1 MNQIPKFCARCGAS
15 LNDGYVLS
23 MLNMD
28 YICMDCKDAE
38 RQSRMYKK
46 AHDAENEAVKKG
58 NVNYQG
64 LYYNV
69 KPSITE
75 ESMNYKNYVQRIKKT
90 KNAILYRFK
99 NYILFD
105 KFLRQE
111 YGMTLNEFKKYAEIN
126 SDKFQKVCMR
136 LAGETVGQKTT
147 ACHSY
152 AGSVSAILTLLGIP
166 HGTFVGLALK
176 RNAKRYRIDK
186 VEAICSGRVACNH
199 CWVYCSLNDTTY
211 DYYNGYNQNID
222 YIVAKGVV

>member
-105 KFLRQE
+105 K
-111 YGMTLNEFKKYAEIN
+111 
-126 SDKFQKVCMR
+126 
-136 LAGETVGQKTT
+136 
-147 ACHSY
+147 
-152 AGSVSAILTLLGIP
+152 
-166 HGTFVGLALK
+166 
-176 RNAKRYRIDK
+176 
-186 VEAICSGRVACNH
+186 
-199 CWVYCSLNDTTY
+199 
-211 DYYNGYNQNID
+211 
-222 YIVAKGVV
+222 